1 MAPDE
6 WCVCLVKCANTIL
19 GRNMGSREEVL
30 VLVSGR
36 DAGVGT
42 DSWIGVDSWGGE
54 MSWSGA
60 EHPSWAKTP
69 QLGGTAAMGGKARA
83 GVESPSRCKTQSRE
97 KKTDSGQK
105 QRDRGETARMRLLR
119 GFERR
124 AWLSTWDCAAW
135 LCSVQSCCDRCPWIG
150 GTPAQTQSLKK
161 WPGGVV
167 RRVTGG

>member
-1 MAPDE
+1 MRNIDDMD
-6 WCVCLVKCANTIL
+6 CLVKCVNTIL
-19 GRNMGSREEVL
+19 GRNMASWEE

-83 GVESPSRCKTQSRE
+83 GVESPSRCKTHG
-97 KKTDSGQK
+97 KKD
-105 QRDRGETARMRLLR
+105 
-119 GFERR
+119 
-124 AWLSTWDCAAW
+124 
-135 LCSVQSCCDRCPWIG
+135 
-150 GTPAQTQSLKK
+150 
-161 WPGGVV
+161 
-167 RRVTGG
+167 